1 MKVEVHHKDFEELI
15 LKFDIPNFKE
25 FLYDFRTSRYDYIE
39 DIDNKFISSDISNY
53 TEILNNLKELKKY
66 FKYEIIIDESI
77 KNKIFNVKDFQEI
90 NDYKTELIEKGFK
103 RELRDFQL
111 RNLKILSKK
120 NIGAEFSVPG
130 GGKTSVALSYYA
142 LLKNNKSKLLVV
154 CPKNAMLAWDEDLPE
169 CFNNK
174 IVNTMN
180 YFGKEKFFRIH
191 ENKDIDINSDDFVDS
206 NFFIIT
212 YTQLQ
217 KFEST
222 ITKFLI
228 QNDVFLFL
236 DESHRT
242 KLGKEGEW
250 GKSALKLKDFPTH
263 KLILSG
269 TPITKEIN
277 DLNAQAEFLYGYE
290 MNEAVLV
297 DEIDKIKVRTTKNE
311 LDIDPMESSKIYID
325 MSEEQKYVD
334 NFFNNKIK
342 EVQINDIDSFLK
354 IDQLKK
360 IIIYKLMLSS
370 NPYLLRRRMYEE
382 GLPEKYIPTNYGS
395 KIYTA
400 CKIARELAVNNQKV
414 VIWSFFRENVELIDS
429 LLKDIGSQFIHG
441 GVDTGDINQEGTR
454 EYIIHS
460 FKNDDKKMVLVANP
474 AAAGEGISLHKECH
488 RSIYIDRTFNAAH
501 FLQSRDRIHRL
512 GLPKNTQVKETILV
526 HENQIDLKVEQNL
539 KEKLDLMENVLNDF
553 SINPSLK
560 ILSSIVDYMTWSNE
574 DPDIGSKS
582 YDSMIDNHVINELI
596 DET

>member
-25 FLYDFRTSRYDYIE
+25 FLYDFRTSRYNYIE
-39 DIDNKFISSDISNY
+39 DIDNKIISSDISNY
-53 TEILNNLKELKKY
+53 TEILNNLNELKKY

-77 KNKIFNVKDFQEI
+77 KNKIFNVKDIQEI
-90 NDYKTELIEKGFK
+90 NDYKTKLIEKGFK

-169 CFNNK
+169 CFNSK

-191 ENKDIDINSDDFVDS
+191 ENKDIDINSDNFVDS

-277 DLNAQAEFLYGYE
+277 DLKAQAEFLYGYE

-360 IIIYKLMLSS
+360 IVIYKLMLSS